1 LGAGSKL
8 EANSRYNKAKARKT
22 RLTRIRVPEF
32 DFFLSFSYE
41 EVLVATQPNHKKQ
54 WTDMQVKHFF
64 EEIQTD
70 LQQLEASTYS
80 LKDEVACLQTLIDA
94 PNDP

>member
-1 LGAGSKL
+1 
-8 EANSRYNKAKARKT
+8 
-22 RLTRIRVPEF
+22 
-32 DFFLSFSYE
+32 
-41 EVLVATQPNHKKQ
+41 
-54 WTDMQVKHFF
+54 MQVKHFF